1 MKESN
6 KQIFPLIYLERG
18 RNMPKKE
25 YITPELQELGDLQ
38 RFTKSSW
45 ISSDTLD
52 ANFRAMM
59 NGEEIEDPNEIWGS

>member
-1 MKESN
+1 
-6 KQIFPLIYLERG
+6 
-18 RNMPKKE
+18 MPKKE

-52 ANFRAMM
+52 ANFWAMM